1 MSFAKIEY
9 FSKTFA
15 KKSKIPKI
23 LDKKSLKFWGKKVQN
38 KRHVA
43 MVRGKISNMPV
54 KNSLNSQSCL
64 FVRYTEVESPR

>member
-23 LDKKSLKFWGKKVQN
+23 LDKKSPVGTSVVVS
-38 KRHVA
+38 VA
-43 MVRGKISNMPV
+43 E
-54 KNSLNSQSCL
+54 L
-64 FVRYTEVESPR
+64 T